1 MNYTISTLLENSV
14 GIPTSAKVFTTTV
27 HTLLGTISI
36 PINEI
41 MIRYLQNKSP
51 GRQTFLDRLLID
63 NHRIFQILNL
73 VCHSTIIL
81 GTWGAPDIN
90 SKVTFLLGRLCHLFP
105 FLFFSSI
112 CSYFLA
118 KYTYVF
124 KSVIFNGEIDE
135 ENILKWIRVF
145 NATVAINLNLIGN

>member
-1 MNYTISTLLENSV
+1 MENLQIYS
-14 GIPTSAKVFTTTV
+14 
-27 HTLLGTISI
+27 
-36 PINEI
+36 
-41 MIRYLQNKSP
+41 RYLLNKSP

-81 GTWGAPDIN
+81 GTWGAPNIN
-90 SKVTFLLGRLCHLFP
+90 SKVTFMLGRLCHLFP

-112 CSYFLA
+112 CLYFLA

-124 KSVIFNGEIDE
+124 KSFIFNHGEIDE
-135 ENILKWIRVF
+135 EKILKWIRVV
-145 NATVAINLNLIGN
+145 NATVAITLNFIGKKKYYYALKI